1 MDCRGARACSG
12 HLSRRPRRRVQSV
25 SGCGDLSTQ
34 CPRRCCRSGR
44 VSHMHVSPLRR
55 AVVAVPDRSSGA
67 VRSGRSATGRLDHRD
82 QSSTGVRV
90 PSSGEDLENV
100 VGGDAR
106 GRGNSVVELA
116 RVALDHVAG
125 LLDRVAHG
133 SQPTS
138 EAVGGTDDIP
148 VRTHPMGTRLQR
160 IRTPN
165 ARGLPCC
172 LDGLGKEEAAR
183 REEAGLSRA
192 LPCRACTHTT
202 GLESIRSRALL
213 TPAQPVPDRWS
224 GPRTC
229 YLERRSS
236 IWGR

>member
-1 MDCRGARACSG
+1 MDCREARACSG
-12 HLSRRPRRRVQSV
+12 HLSRRPRRGAQSI

-44 VSHMHVSPLRR
+44 VSHVHVPPLRR
-55 AVVAVPDRSSGA
+55 AVGAVPDRSSGA
-67 VRSGRSATGRLDHRD
+67 VRQRRSAAGRLDHRD

-100 VGGDAR
+100 VGGDGGRR
-106 GRGNSVVELA
+106 GDSVVELA

-125 LLDRVAHG
+125 LLDRIARG

-138 EAVGGTDDIP
+138 EAVFREGDVP

-160 IRTPN
+160 IRTPD

-172 LDGLGKEEAAR
+172 LDGLGKEEAR
-183 REEAGLSRA
+183 REEAGLSRT
-192 LPCRACTHTT
+192 LPRCTRTHTT

-213 TPAQPVPDRWS
+213 TPARPVPDRWS